1 MEVINLRQ
9 MTVRKIPNE
18 VERMIKKEAEKKKL
32 SLNKAVVSILE
43 KAAGVKGEEK
53 KKKTLYRDLDHLSG
67 IWTKEE
73 AKTFKKELQLQRK
86 IDGDLWKKT
95 ESC

>member
-1 MEVINLRQ
+1 

-32 SLNKAVVSILE
+32 SLNKAVVSLLE

-53 KKKTLYRDLDHLSG
+53 KKKTLCRDLDHLSG

-86 IDGDLWKKT
+86 IDEGLWKRI
-95 ESC
+95 E